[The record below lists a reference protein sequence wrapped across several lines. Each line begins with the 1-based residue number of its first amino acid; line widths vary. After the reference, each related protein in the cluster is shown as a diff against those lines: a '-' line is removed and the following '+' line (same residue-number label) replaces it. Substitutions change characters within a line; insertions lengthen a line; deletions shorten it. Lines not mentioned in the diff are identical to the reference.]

1 MDIPGKI
8 LNVGG
13 QVVKLALILVW
24 LAAAAVLVQAAAIH
38 LIHLN
43 PQPTISR
50 GCPANVRFDGHIE
63 ADGPLDVTYQ
73 WLRIDGASTDHALHF
88 NRAGSRPI
96 STVWTLSGNYSGWMQ
111 LVIVS
116 PKRMQ
121 TAKAQFSVHCGR

>member
-1 MDIPGKI
+1 MDIPGEM

-13 QVVKLALILVW
+13 QVVKLVRIL
-24 LAAAAVLVQAAAIH
+24 LSMAAAVVLVQAAAIH

-43 PQPTISR
+43 PRPTISR

-73 WLRIDGASTDHALHF
+73 WLRSDGASSEHALRF
-88 NRAGSRPI
+88 DRAGSRPI
-96 STVWTLSGNYSGWMQ
+96 STVWRLSGNYSGWMQ

-121 TAKAQFSVHCGR
+121 TAKAQFSVNCGR